1 ASASAGESFVLGG
14 GMSLGLSEARLA
26 QREPDTPPAPPP
38 QSEPLVLREE
48 RTQQRSRNLEVTSS
62 DWGGVGLLQTPTAR
76 MRDAGHLTFNVSHV
90 TPYTHGNMIAQPF
103 EWMEGGFR
111 YTAVSN
117 RLYSPDPSFSGDQS
131 YKDKG
136 IDVKFRAW
144 KETAYVPQVAV
155 GLRDIGGTG
164 FFAGEY
170 VVANKRTG
178 DLDWSLGL
186 GWGYLA

>member
-1 ASASAGESFVLGG
+1 MADEFDLIVLGAGTG
-14 GMSLGLSEARLA
+14 GYSAAIRGAGLGLKVALVERDLVGGTCLHRGCIPTKALLHSAEVFDTIGEAGA
-26 QREPDTPPAPPP
+26 FGVSAEG
-38 QSEPLVLREE
+38 
-48 RTQQRSRNLEVTSS
+48 RSF
-62 DWGGVGLLQTPTAR
+62 DWPGV
-76 MRDAGHLTFNVSHV
+76 
-90 TPYTHGNMIAQPF
+90 
-103 EWMEGGFR
+103 
-111 YTAVSN
+111 
-117 RLYSPDPSFSGDQS
+117 QS

-186 GWGYLA
+186 GWELSMPVA